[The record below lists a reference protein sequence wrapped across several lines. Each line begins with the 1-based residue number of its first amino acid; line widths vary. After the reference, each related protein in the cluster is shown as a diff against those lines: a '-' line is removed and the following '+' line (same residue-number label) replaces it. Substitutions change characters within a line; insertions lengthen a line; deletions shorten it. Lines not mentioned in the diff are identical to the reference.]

1 MPKRSK
7 VPKTAGATATNLEA
21 VGDGRGGVHNAAN
34 NGKGNGVFLVPQAHG
49 GALNSGGTPGNS
61 GGGRSPDAFKALM
74 ASLADRAG
82 QAMAAGKVLDDAS
95 GPMYLDAAKWV
106 ADRGYGKAHQS
117 VDMTTD
123 GQPMRT
129 QVLVVNGVA
138 VEF

>member
-1 MPKRSK
+1 
-7 VPKTAGATATNLEA
+7 
-21 VGDGRGGVHNAAN
+21 
-34 NGKGNGVFLVPQAHG
+34 
-49 GALNSGGTPGNS
+49 
-61 GGGRSPDAFKALM
+61 
-74 ASLADRAG
+74 
-82 QAMAAGKVLDDAS
+82 MAAGKVLDDAS